1 MFVKLTKSG
10 PRSYVQLVEAY
21 RDDAGRPKQ
30 RTVATLGRLDQ
41 MGDSVRSLHDG
52 LSRLLGL
59 ETGQASCSGTA
70 AFESPRALGDIWA
83 PGVRQFG
90 ALILEK
96 VHVFNSLRVSWGVVV
111 MARFGTFCIDLAV

>member
-1 MFVKLTKSG
+1 MRIAMIRLRNLSG
-10 PRSYVQLVEAY
+10 PN
-21 RDDAGRPKQ
+21 K
-30 RTVATLGRLDQ
+30 TMLGR
-41 MGDSVRSLHDG
+41 
-52 LSRLLGL
+52 
-59 ETGQASCSGTA
+59 
-70 AFESPRALGDIWA
+70 